1 MLVFL
6 TFASSN
12 MSYKRI
18 KNEAI
23 ESKLFDKVIAYDEH
37 DLPEDFQQIMKDR
50 ISEYGMKGYA
60 YWSWKPYI
68 IKQTLEEMNDG
79 DILLYMDAGSTLNIN
94 NDSIGNFNNFINQS
108 IENKL
113 GYYRTIGITKYYS
126 TRKLIS
132 AVENYYDYSFK
143 DEELMVKEIQASTI
157 ILPKNKTSADIV
169 NDWNHIAQNNFDTI
183 TDVYN
188 NEDNGDGFIRNQHDQ
203 SLLSLILIKYNIP
216 SIDGIKSWT
225 SGDWNTLNHMP
236 FLDTRK
242 RYN

>member
-68 IKQTLEEMNDG
+68 IKRTLEEMNDG

-113 GYYRTIGITKYYS
+113 GYYRTICITKYYS

-143 DEELMVKEIQASTI
+143 DEELMIKEIQASTI
-157 ILPKNKTSADIV
+157 VLPKNKTSVAIV

-183 TDVYN
+183 TDIYN

>member
-37 DLPEDFQQIMKDR
+37 DLPEDFQQIMKNR

-94 NDSIGNFNNFINQS
+94 DDSIGNFNNFINQS

-132 AVENYYDYSFK
+132 VVENYYNYSFK

-157 ILPKNKTSADIV
+157 VLPKNKTSMAIV
-169 NDWNHIAQNNFDTI
+169 NDWNYIAQNNFDTI
-183 TDVYN
+183 TDIYN
-188 NEDNGDGFIRNQHDQ
+188 NADNGDEFIRNQHDQ
-203 SLLSLILIKYNIP
+203 SLLSLILIKYKIP
-216 SIDGIKSWT
+216 SINGIESWT
-225 SGDWNTLNHMP
+225 SGDWKTLNHMP

>member
-94 NDSIGNFNNFINQS
+94 DDSIGNFKKFINQS

-126 TRKLIS
+126 TKKINICCRKLLQL
-132 AVENYYDYSFK
+132 FF
-143 DEELMVKEIQASTI
+143 Q
-157 ILPKNKTSADIV
+157 
-169 NDWNHIAQNNFDTI
+169 
-183 TDVYN
+183 
-188 NEDNGDGFIRNQHDQ
+188 R
-203 SLLSLILIKYNIP
+203 
-216 SIDGIKSWT
+216 
-225 SGDWNTLNHMP
+225 
-236 FLDTRK
+236 
-242 RYN
+242 

>member
-1 MLVFL
+1 M
-6 TFASSN
+6 
-12 MSYKRI
+12 
-18 KNEAI
+18 
-23 ESKLFDKVIAYDEH
+23 
-37 DLPEDFQQIMKDR
+37 PEDFQQIMKDR
-50 ISEYGMKGYA
+50 ISKYGMKGYA

-68 IKQTLEEMNDG
+68 IKQTLEEMNDD

-94 NDSIGNFNNFINQS
+94 DDSIGNFNNFINQS

-126 TRKLIS
+126 TKKLIS

-157 ILPKNKTSADIV
+157 ILPKNKTSVAIV

-203 SLLSLILIKYNIP
+203 SLLSLILIK
-216 SIDGIKSWT
+216 
-225 SGDWNTLNHMP
+225 
-236 FLDTRK
+236 
-242 RYN
+242 

>member
-37 DLPEDFQQIMKDR
+37 DLPEDFQQIMKGR

-108 IENKL
+108 IENKSNFL
-113 GYYRTIGITKYYS
+113 KRIYFQGGERHFNK
-126 TRKLIS
+126 
-132 AVENYYDYSFK
+132 
-143 DEELMVKEIQASTI
+143 VKE
-157 ILPKNKTSADIV
+157 K
-169 NDWNHIAQNNFDTI
+169 
-183 TDVYN
+183 
-188 NEDNGDGFIRNQHDQ
+188 
-203 SLLSLILIKYNIP
+203 
-216 SIDGIKSWT
+216 
-225 SGDWNTLNHMP
+225 
-236 FLDTRK
+236 
-242 RYN
+242 